1 MECRRASDFAR
12 AGRSPGLPGTRH
24 GFNNGTTPR
33 YDEAARKLAWQ
44 RTVDFFNTH
53 LRG

>member
-1 MECRRASDFAR
+1 MQESQRLRS
-12 AGRSPGLPGTRH
+12 GRSIAGASWHAARV
-24 GFNNGTTPR
+24 NNGTTPR
-33 YDEAARKLAWQ
+33 YDEAAAKRAWQ